1 MLFPKSTAGRR
12 IRMLERLK
20 LIGVYILGALAVI
33 LLIWALLA
41 FIGALPFLLSPGP
54 AYHK

>member
-1 MLFPKSTAGRR
+1 
-12 IRMLERLK
+12 MLERLK

-41 FIGALPFLLSPGP
+41 FIAALPFLLSPGP